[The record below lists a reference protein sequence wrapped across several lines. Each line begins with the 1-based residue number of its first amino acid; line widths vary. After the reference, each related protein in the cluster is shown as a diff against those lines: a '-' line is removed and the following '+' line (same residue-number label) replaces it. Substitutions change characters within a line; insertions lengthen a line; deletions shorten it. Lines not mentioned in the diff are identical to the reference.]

1 MLAAYLALASVML
14 GDLLAPGIHLRD
26 VLLSITYS
34 INWLTTWGEQVGVL
48 AHVWSLAIEMQ
59 FYLLWPLVMVLVL
72 RLNRTQGV
80 TVLVLL
86 YVTMTLW
93 RAIGSA
99 GLELSWNMYAR
110 SGMPASGVVF
120 GAVFVK

>member
-48 AHVWSLAIEMQ
+48 AHVWRLAIEMQ
-59 FYLLWPLVMVLVL
+59 FYLLWPLVMVLVV
-72 RLNRTQGV
+72 RLNRTQGG

-93 RAIGSA
+93 RSIGSA
-99 GLELSWNMYAR
+99 GLGACGNMYAR
-110 SGMPASGVVF
+110 KGWHAT
-120 GAVFVK
+120 